1 MLRLLRYL
9 RLPSEI
15 TLFEAN
21 YLRRLNRVALIF
33 FWCHLPVFP
42 LVAHLSG
49 TSTRLALGLTTLTL
63 IGPTLAYV
71 GLADRPRAIGQIY
84 GVTAMMLGGV
94 LVYVGQGPL
103 QIEMHFYFFVLLAL
117 LAVFGNPMV
126 VLTAAATV
134 FAHHMSLW
142 FLVPSGVFNYT
153 ASVWSVV
160 VHVLFVVLESV
171 AACFVA
177 RSFFNNVF
185 RLERAVAKRTRAL
198 DDRNRDMTRILDNVA
213 QGLVTVALDGTMQ
226 GERSRSLTDWF
237 GSGPAG
243 QGANGSSGGSGA
255 KIWTYLAGHEPDL
268 EAWMQLAFEGLA
280 QQLLPVEIALAQLP
294 NRITRDGQVFRV
306 EYRPLGLP
314 VTGLLVVISN
324 ITEETARLR
333 AEAAQRELIA
343 IVEKAYRDRTGFL
356 EFFREADDMV
366 REISLPRDESLGELK
381 RRLHTLKGNAAMFGV
396 TSIAEMC
403 HELESRLEE
412 DPAPLTTTERVR
424 LLEAWRSVHDRIESL
439 LGVSQRRTILVDWE
453 EYQMVLSSISEPEP
467 PWVSPIR
474 RWGQVATRTHLE
486 RFAELSRQLARRLG
500 KAELDVTI
508 EDHDLYLETERFAP
522 IWAALVHTVRN
533 AVDHG
538 IETPAVRALAGKPPR
553 ASLRLSTQLAGG
565 NVIIE
570 VQDDGAGFDWVKLAQ
585 RARDLGVTS
594 DLDQVVFINGVST
607 SETVS
612 DTSGRGI
619 GMGALRAACV
629 GLGGE
634 VEISSEPGTGSTVRC
649 SIPLRADLS
658 SMPSRRNAAIS
669 AQA

>member
-42 LVAHLSG
+42 LVAYLSG
-49 TSTRLALGLTTLTL
+49 TSPRLALILTALTL

-71 GLADRPRAIGQIY
+71 GLADRPRVIGQFY
-84 GVTAMMLGGV
+84 GVTAMLLGGV
-94 LVYVGQGPL
+94 LVYIGQGPL

-126 VLTAAATV
+126 VLTAAAAV

-185 RLERAVAKRTRAL
+185 RLERAVARRTRAL

-213 QGLVTVALDGTMQ
+213 QGLVTVALDGTMH

-243 QGANGSSGGSGA
+243 QGSNGSGGGT

-294 NRITRDGQVFRV
+294 NRITRDDQVFRV
-306 EYRPLGLP
+306 EYRPLGMP

-366 REISLPRDESLGELK
+366 REISLPRDEALGELK

-396 TSIAEMC
+396 ASIAELC

-412 DPAPLTTTERVR
+412 DPAPLTTAERVH
-424 LLEAWRSVHDRIESL
+424 LLEAWRAVHDRIESL

-486 RFAELSRQLARRLG
+486 RFAELARQLARRLG
-500 KAELDVTI
+500 KAELDVTL

-553 ASLRLSTQLAGG
+553 ASLRLSTQLVGG
-565 NVIIE
+565 DVVIE

-585 RARDLGVTS
+585 RARDLGLSS
-594 DLDQVVFINGVST
+594 DLEQVVFINGVTT

-619 GMGALRAACV
+619 GMGALRAACA

-634 VEISSEPGTGSTVRC
+634 VEISSEPGAGSMVRC
-649 SIPLRADLS
+649 SIPLRAERS
-658 SMPSRRNAAIS
+658 SMPGRRNAAIS

>member
-1 MLRLLRYL
+1 MLRLLSYL

-49 TSTRLALGLTTLTL
+49 TSPRLALILTTLTL

-71 GLADRPRAIGQIY
+71 GLADRPRVIGQFY
-84 GVTAMMLGGV
+84 GVTAMLLGAV

-126 VLTAAATV
+126 VLAATATV
-134 FAHHMSLW
+134 FAHHLSLW

-185 RLERAVAKRTRAL
+185 RLERAVARRTRAL
-198 DDRNRDMTRILDNVA
+198 DDRNRDMTLILDNVA
-213 QGLVTVALDGTMQ
+213 QGLVTVALDGTMH
-226 GERSRSLTDWF
+226 GERSRSLIDWF

-243 QGANGSSGGSGA
+243 QGPNGGSGHDGSGGGT

-280 QQLLPVEIALAQLP
+280 QQLLPVEAALAQLP
-294 NRITRDGQVFRV
+294 NRITRDDQVFRV
-306 EYRPLGLP
+306 EYRPLGMP

-333 AEAAQRELIA
+333 AEAAQRELIS

-356 EFFREADDMV
+356 DFFREADDMV
-366 REISLPRDESLGELK
+366 QELSLPRDESLGELK

-396 TSIAEMC
+396 ASIAELC
-403 HELESRLEE
+403 HQFESRLEE
-412 DPAPLTTTERVR
+412 DPSPLTLTERRR
-424 LLEAWRSVHDRIESL
+424 LIEAWRSVHDRIESL

-453 EYQMVLSSISEPEP
+453 EYQIVLSSISDPEP

-486 RFAELSRQLARRLG
+486 RFAELARQLARRLG
-500 KAELDVTI
+500 KAEIDVTL

-522 IWAALVHTVRN
+522 IWATLVHTVRN

-538 IETPAVRALAGKPPR
+538 IETPEERALAGKPPR
-553 ASLRLSTQLAGG
+553 ASLRLSTQLVGG
-565 NVIIE
+565 DVVIE

-585 RARDLGVTS
+585 RARDLG
-594 DLDQVVFINGVST
+594 
-607 SETVS
+607 
-612 DTSGRGI
+612 
-619 GMGALRAACV
+619 
-629 GLGGE
+629 
-634 VEISSEPGTGSTVRC
+634 
-649 SIPLRADLS
+649 
-658 SMPSRRNAAIS
+658 
-669 AQA
+669 